1 MKIVIYQTSD
11 LHGYVYP
18 TNYVEDKDLGIL
30 KIGTFIKEDEKK
42 YDKAL
47 KIDCGDLIQGS
58 SLAHY
63 LYKEGVEDNPI
74 IKVLQNI
81 GYDAFVL
88 GNHEFN
94 YGLDYLYSSYSK
106 ISDKLINANI
116 KGLKLDSKP
125 YKIFDINGFKI
136 AVVGLTTSFIPNWE
150 QEKNI
155 TNLEFL
161 NPVQVYGKYEK
172 ELKENSDM
180 IIVCYHGGFEKSLDD
195 EMIPTE
201 KLNKENQGSELI
213 EKFDSIDIILSG
225 HQHRGFITKVK
236 NVLCSQPLH
245 NGQNF
250 TKIVIGTETKEMDY
264 ELIDVASLKENINPN
279 LEEIFTE
286 TENKLQQYL
295 DRKIGT
301 FNKNIVLE
309 DIFQGRLK
317 GHPFINFI
325 HKVHLDI
332 SKADFSAVSLFDSAI
347 GFKKEVSIRDVL
359 INYPYPNTIK
369 ILKITGKQLK
379 EAIEK
384 SATYFVLE
392 NGKVEINKEFLVPKV
407 QNYNYDTFGGLTYE
421 VDLRRDF
428 NDRVVSMKKDGIDI
442 DLEKYYTI
450 VLNNYRAT
458 NTSVYPCYKN
468 SEVLKEINNDISEL
482 IINFLEKN
490 PKVDVV
496 EESNYKFIY

>member
-136 AVVGLTTSFIPNWE
+136 AVIGLTTSFIPNWE

-213 EKFDSIDIILSG
+213 EKFHSIDIILSG

-250 TKIVIGTETKEMDY
+250 TKIVIDTETKEMDY

-301 FNKNIVLE
+301 FNKDIVLE

-428 NDRVVSMKKDGIDI
+428 NDRIVSMKKDGIDI